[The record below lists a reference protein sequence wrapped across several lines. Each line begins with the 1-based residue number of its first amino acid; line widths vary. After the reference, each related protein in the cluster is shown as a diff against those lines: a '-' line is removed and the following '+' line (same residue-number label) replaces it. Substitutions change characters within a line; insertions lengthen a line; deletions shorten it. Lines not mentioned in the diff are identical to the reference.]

1 MHILYDKMLENYR
14 KIYNSLAHWMDSDIR
29 KPLILRGARQV
40 GKTTVVRTFS
50 EKFENYIELNLEK
63 TNQKELFE
71 IDDIEKII
79 NAACLLKKVQLKP
92 GKILFFIDE
101 IQESPKAIQL
111 LRYFYEERPDIYV
124 IAAGSLL
131 EFALRHVKSFPV
143 GRVEY
148 MYLYPLNFEEYLDWS
163 GNEIAEQLI
172 QAVPIPDYAH
182 NRLIDL
188 FHEFS
193 IIGGMPSIVASYLKT
208 KNIANLS
215 RLYKQLWDTYKSD
228 VEKYA
233 KNQSELK
240 IIRHIIDTA
249 VFELDRIKFEG
260 FGNSS
265 YRSREVGEALRTL
278 DSARIIRIIYPTT
291 NVNKPIVSD
300 LKKRPRLQFLDTGLI
315 NQLLNHQGEMLY
327 LKDLSDFHRGRII
340 QHLVNQE
347 LISID
352 NEQEKIFHFWVRE
365 EKNSN
370 SEVDIVMA
378 YKNLVIPIEIKAGAS
393 GKLRSLHE
401 FMDRTNHVFSIRL
414 YAGNF
419 SIEKIKTTK
428 NKEYYLM
435 NLPYYLSSKINL
447 YIDYFINQVE
457 KGSI

>member
-1 MHILYDKMLENYR
+1 MFENYR
-14 KIYNSLAHWMDSDIR
+14 RIYNSLAFWMNSEIR

-40 GKTTVVRTFS
+40 GKTTVVRTFA
-50 EKFENYIELNLEK
+50 ENFDNYIELNLEK
-63 TNQKELFE
+63 KAQKALFI
-71 IDDIEKII
+71 IDDIDKII
-79 NAACLLKKVQLKP
+79 NAACLLKKVKLKK
-92 GKILFFIDE
+92 GKTLLFIDE
-101 IQESPKAIQL
+101 IQESPEAIQL

-131 EFALRHVKSFPV
+131 EFALRHVSSFPV
-143 GRVEY
+143 GRVEF
-148 MYLYPLNFEEYLDWS
+148 MYLYPLNFEEYLIWS
-163 GNEIAEQLI
+163 ENELAEQLI
-172 QAVPIPDYAH
+172 QAVPIPDYVH
-182 NRLIDL
+182 NQLIDL

-208 KNIANLS
+208 KNIATLS
-215 RLYKQLWDTYKSD
+215 RLYKQLWDTYKND

-233 KNQSELK
+233 KNNTELR
-240 IIRHIIDTA
+240 IVRHIIETA
-249 VFELDRIKFEG
+249 VYELDRIKFEG

-265 YRSREVGEALRTL
+265 YRSREVGEAMRTL
-278 DSARIIRIIYPTT
+278 DAARIIRIVYPTT
-291 NVNKPIVSD
+291 NVNRPIISD

-347 LISID
+347 LIAID

-370 SEVDIVMA
+370 SEVDIVFE
-378 YKNLVIPIEIKAGAS
+378 YKDLIIPIEIKSGAS

-401 FMDRTNHVFSIRL
+401 FMDRTNHQFAIRL

-419 SIEKIKTTK
+419 GIEKVKSTK
-428 NKEYYLM
+428 NKEYFLM
-435 NLPYYLSSKINL
+435 NLPYYLSSKIYL
-447 YIDYFINQVE
+447 YMEYFVKQIQNE
-457 KGSI
+457 DKC